1 MLQTLTA
8 NNISLDLRE
17 AAAQAAQLQQV
28 TVPKEALEGVLD
40 FVARRLEQ
48 LLVDEGCSIEAVKA
62 VLSERGSNPAVAAQS
77 ARELQVTACITS
89 CSGYAWLAVSDDRLL
104 CNPDQM
110 LSTMSHDSS

>member
-1 MLQTLTA
+1 MQTLTE

-28 TVPKEALEGVLD
+28 TVPEEALEGVLD

-48 LLVDEGCSIEAVKA
+48 LLVDEGCGVEAVKA

-77 ARELQVTACITS
+77 ARELQVSARTTS
-89 CSGYAWLAVSDDRLL
+89 CSNYAWLAVSHDRLKS
-104 CNPDQM
+104 NAGHN
-110 LSTMSHDSS
+110 LSMPSHDS